1 MKKEHSRSWY
11 RIIHTPSPSPV
22 NDGMLGTLQ
31 EYMFPLSGVSTPLP
45 RSPKTHWKNSP
56 DRTGGRLVMVTVY
69 SGEEYK

>member
-1 MKKEHSRSWY
+1 MSAQKGVWSHAA
-11 RIIHTPSPSPV
+11 SPSPV

-45 RSPKTHWKNSP
+45 RSPNTHSKDPP

-69 SGEEYK
+69 SGEEYS